1 MWKTYMTPEYP
12 RKMITKIPPPEV
24 PLFVIRNVV
33 LFEFENG
40 RSRVNI
46 LIVHL

>member
-1 MWKTYMTPEYP
+1 MTPEYP
-12 RKMITKIPPPEV
+12 RKMITKIPPPDV
-24 PLFVIRNVV
+24 PLFVICNVV
-33 LFEFENG
+33 LFEFEDG

>member
-1 MWKTYMTPEYP
+1 MTPEYP
-12 RKMITKIPPPEV
+12 RKMITKIPPPDLV
-24 PLFVIRNVV
+24 PLFVISNVV

-40 RSRVNI
+40 RPRVNI